1 MVIDGRHQQW
11 QKGKTKI
18 YKVRNKNVKEREKHA
33 AKLMIHKKWKKVKFS
48 NWKCWFQKQ
57 IFNKEQMFCSH
68 KAVALFLH
76 FHYNFLTNTPQL
88 YINCDCTMTPTYES
102 HSTWQEDAIESR
114 SCRLPWFHTWCLT
127 FTQAVLSAC

>member
-18 YKVRNKNVKEREKHA
+18 YKVRKKNVKEREKHV

-57 IFNKEQMFCSH
+57 IFNKEQMFCSY

-88 YINCDCTMTPTYES
+88 YINCDCTMTPTHES
-102 HSTWQEDAIESR
+102 LSTCKRMQSKAEAVVYHDFTHDVWHSH
-114 SCRLPWFHTWCLT
+114 RLC
-127 FTQAVLSAC
+127 